1 MDEEHKVA
9 VVRMTSYHQIVM
21 TQYNKKT
28 QLSLF
33 HVGDLVLRW
42 VFENMVEIGA
52 RKLQPKW
59 KDSYIVNKAG
69 KSRAYH

>member
-1 MDEEHKVA
+1 
-9 VVRMTSYHQIVM
+9 MTSYHQIAM

-33 HVGDLVLRW
+33 RLGDLVLRR

-59 KDSYIVNKAG
+59 EGSYIVSKAG